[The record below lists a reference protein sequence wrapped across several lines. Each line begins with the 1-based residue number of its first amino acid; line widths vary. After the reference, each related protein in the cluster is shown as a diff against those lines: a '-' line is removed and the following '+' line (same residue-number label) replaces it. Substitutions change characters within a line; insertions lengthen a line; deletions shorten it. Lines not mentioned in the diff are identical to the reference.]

1 MSMWLTLFFSSLCL
15 SVYMLWWFLTFGH
28 DSFLLHSYL
37 VFDSTQYELP
47 ILTYLFI
54 YILTP
59 WSRVLLQKLTGF
71 AVKNSPHFM
80 GPNAHYRIHKCLQT
94 VPILSQL
101 DPVRTPTSIFLKIH
115 LNIILPS
122 TPGSPKRS
130 LSLRFHPPK
139 LCIQTLLFHHTRYML
154 RPSHTSRFYHP
165 NNIGWGV
172 QIIKLLI
179 MYFSPRPLWVT
190 HLC

>member
-15 SVYMLWWFLTFGH
+15 SVHMLWWFLTFGH

-37 VFDSTQYELP
+37 VFDSTKYELP

-54 YILTP
+54 YLLTP

-101 DPVRTPTSIFLKIH
+101 DPVHTPTSIFLKIH

-122 TPGSPKRS
+122 TPGPTKWSI
-130 LSLRFHPPK
+130 SLRFPHQNPVHAS
-139 LCIQTLLFHHTRYML
+139 LLPIRATFPAH
-154 RPSHTSRFYHP
+154 
-165 NNIGWGV
+165 
-172 QIIKLLI
+172 LI
-179 MYFSPRPLWVT
+179 LHDFVT
-190 HLC
+190 GTILGE